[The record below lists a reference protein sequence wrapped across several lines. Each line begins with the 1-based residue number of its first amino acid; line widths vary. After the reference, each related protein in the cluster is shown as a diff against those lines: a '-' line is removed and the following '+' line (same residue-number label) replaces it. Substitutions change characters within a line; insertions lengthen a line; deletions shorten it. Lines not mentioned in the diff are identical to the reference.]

1 MSTTETTVLNPD
13 SEVQSPVQN
22 NNFSI
27 PATDASVESGSTT
40 SVRSRPS
47 KRLVQM
53 TFSEKK
59 AQKSK
64 FKMLTCGSL
73 RMALGLESYRKIQ
86 PLNFAYIRLLNK
98 PYENVNQR

>member
-40 SVRSRPS
+40 SVRSRPN

-53 TFSEKK
+53 TFSEKRTK
-59 AQKSK
+59 V
-64 FKMLTCGSL
+64 
-73 RMALGLESYRKIQ
+73 KI
-86 PLNFAYIRLLNK
+86 LF
-98 PYENVNQR
+98 